1 MDANFFVPFETAKL
15 LREKGYPQ
23 AENDWY
29 YEPAGEM
36 LINEGVAE
44 LLRHKAGDNAD
55 RIVAAPTYHEVIDWL
70 EGKEPTFGIDTFD
83 GISPIDFSR
92 RYYCKLYLGIEENG
106 RRRSK
111 YNMHFEGDTREAVLN
126 AAIVKA
132 LEML

>member
-1 MDANFFVPFETAKL
+1 MDAKFFVPFETAKQ

-44 LLRHKAGDNAD
+44 LLRHRAGDNAD
-55 RIVAAPTYHEVIDWL
+55 GIVAAPTYHEVVDWL
-70 EGKEPTFGIDTFD
+70 EGKGIYVTLDLVSLKYVETLQGTIEETFGW
-83 GISPIDFSR
+83 
-92 RYYCKLYLGIEENG
+92 
-106 RRRSK
+106 
-111 YNMHFEGDTREAVLN
+111 EGDVKRLHVDWRATDDYPTREAAIN
-126 AAIVKA
+126 AAILKA